1 MVDVCPWQLAPRVIG
16 VPSCALPAV
25 TPDHPTS
32 QAGPVARK
40 SVSSRAVTPPTHESS
55 SSHPARGRRGYGD
68 RMGFR
73 DKVTSAR
80 IDTAAQARLK
90 AGHRVFAYRLQVPQL
105 PDNDMSSVADAIESV
120 EAVGWRLEQ
129 MQPDTFTGQSAVGV
143 NTSWMLVFRARV

>member
-1 MVDVCPWQLAPRVIG
+1 
-16 VPSCALPAV
+16 
-25 TPDHPTS
+25 
-32 QAGPVARK
+32 
-40 SVSSRAVTPPTHESS
+40 
-55 SSHPARGRRGYGD
+55 
-68 RMGFR
+68 MGFR
-73 DKVTSAR
+73 DRVAAAR

-129 MQPDTFTGQSAVGV
+129 MQPDSFTGQSAVGV